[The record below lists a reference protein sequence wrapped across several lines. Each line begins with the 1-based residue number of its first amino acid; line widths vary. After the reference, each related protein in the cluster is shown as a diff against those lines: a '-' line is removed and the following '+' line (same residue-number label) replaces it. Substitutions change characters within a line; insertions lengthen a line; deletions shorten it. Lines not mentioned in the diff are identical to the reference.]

1 VSGVLI
7 IVVDILGVTWNDETE
22 LAVKLGCFRGALGP
36 SIRSV
41 DDGFVCFLLT
51 KDGSFQL
58 GPKTFITGGLVS
70 PEVEPRDGG
79 TVGPF
84 LEAHADLCC
93 VLLFRSTT
101 ISLSGSVQETSNMVL
116 DTQDQHQDYRKSKW
130 SCSLTK
136 NGQEHLGDIPH
147 GDHTNVHTEV
157 FVWLDIISTG
167 MRFEE
172 KCAAVRPENFSP
184 TCPARRHGNTRSPA
198 ILYFGT

>member
-1 VSGVLI
+1 M
-7 IVVDILGVTWNDETE
+7 
-22 LAVKLGCFRGALGP
+22 
-36 SIRSV
+36 RSV
-41 DDGFVCFLLT
+41 DDDEFGFLLLA

-93 VLLFRSTT
+93 FLLFRSPTV
-101 ISLSGSVQETSNMVL
+101 SLSGSVQETSNMML
-116 DTQDQHQDYRKSKW
+116 DTQDQHRDCRKSKW

-136 NGQEHLGDIPH
+136 NGQQHLGDIPLK
-147 GDHTNVHTEV
+147 DHTNVHTV
-157 FVWLDIISTG
+157 IVWLNIISTG
-167 MRFEE
+167 TWLED
-172 KCAAVRPENFSP
+172 KCAAIRPETFSP
-184 TCPARRHGNTRSPA
+184 TCPARRHGNTRSPN